1 MSARHTYTS
10 EQHSVDSLCVYMY
23 IYCICLCKIIIS
35 KEKVKNLRGGRAWEE
50 LDGVKGLEM
59 M

>member
-1 MSARHTYTS
+1 
-10 EQHSVDSLCVYMY
+10 MY

-50 LDGVKGLEM
+50 LDGVEGVRNDVNTLLVYKILKTILTELL
-59 M
+59 